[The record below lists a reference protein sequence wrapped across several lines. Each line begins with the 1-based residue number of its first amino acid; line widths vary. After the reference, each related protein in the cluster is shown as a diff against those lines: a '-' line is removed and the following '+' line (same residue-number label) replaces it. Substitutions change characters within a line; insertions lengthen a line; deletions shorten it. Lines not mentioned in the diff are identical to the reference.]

1 LPAKNSVKYPTIVG
15 DGVSANRLNIIDDG
29 HVLIEPRYCWAACS
43 RDMAAALA
51 LALAVIAVSGLC
63 VFAGVWHL
71 YIRLCSF
78 CRCQVWHVWEVMDN
92 PYMRSSSRC
101 SGDVTSA

>member
-29 HVLIEPRYCWAACS
+29 HVLIEPKYCSAACS

-51 LALAVIAVSGLC
+51 LAVIAVSELC
-63 VFAGVWHL
+63 VCLREFRIYILEYVVAAAAGCGMCG
-71 YIRLCSF
+71 R
-78 CRCQVWHVWEVMDN
+78 
-92 PYMRSSSRC
+92 
-101 SGDVTSA
+101 